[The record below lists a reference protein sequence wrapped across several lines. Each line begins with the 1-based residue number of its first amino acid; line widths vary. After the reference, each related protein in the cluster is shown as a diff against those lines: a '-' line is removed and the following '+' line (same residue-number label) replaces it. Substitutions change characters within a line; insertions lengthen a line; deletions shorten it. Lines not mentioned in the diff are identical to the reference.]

1 MPTVVVAESN
11 DTNATQLQSAV
22 GSIPDATVV
31 RVRSLEDAARAVH
44 DTPAEGLLVGP
55 SLLGDGAFEL
65 VASIRDDAKGGVGVV
80 VVASAPD
87 TDTLRRAMRAGVSD
101 VVPVGGALSEISQAM
116 QSALEV
122 AAASRDAVQS
132 VDSTVS
138 TKGRVITVF
147 STKGGVGKSVLAT
160 NLATS
165 LARDH
170 KKRVVLMDLDLQFG
184 DVGIMLGLRPDHT
197 IYDAVQSYD
206 RLDASMVSGLLMDHN
221 SGARVLLA
229 PTHPEDAEAVTPSRI
244 VGILDILL
252 EMADY
257 VVIDTAPAF
266 SDVTL
271 TILDHSDVVYVVTMM
286 DLASI
291 KNTRVS
297 LQKLEQL
304 GFDSSRLRLVLNR
317 ADSKVLLEPSEVE
330 GTIGQVT
337 GRIPSDLLV
346 PRSVNKGV
354 PVVIDAPRSKVARS
368 ISALATDAL
377 SQLEGGGANHVA

>member
-22 GSIPDATVV
+22 ATIPEATVV
-31 RVRSLEDAARAVH
+31 RVRSLKDAARAVH

-65 VASIRDDAKGGVGVV
+65 VARIRDDARGGVGVV

-101 VVPVGGALSEISQAM
+101 VVPVGGPLSEISQAM
-116 QSALEV
+116 QSALEI
-122 AAASRDAVQS
+122 AAVSRDAAES
-132 VDSTVS
+132 VDSAVS

-160 NLATS
+160 NIATS

-197 IYDAVQSYD
+197 IYDAAQSYD

-252 EMADY
+252 EMTDY

-304 GFDSSRLRLVLNR
+304 GFDSSLLRIVLNR

-330 GTIGQVT
+330 GTIGHVT

-346 PRSVNKGV
+346 PRSVNKGI
-354 PVVIDAPRSKVARS
+354 PVVLDAPRSKVARS

-377 SQLEGGGANHVA
+377 SQLEGGGANNVA